1 MELAEQSVFDVA
13 IAGGGPVGAM
23 LALAL
28 RESGTSVLHVR
39 TDTPAGERPIAL
51 SYGSRLLLE
60 REGAWPAAS
69 PTPINEIHVSQQG
82 GFGRT
87 LIRAAEYDLPA
98 LGYVAAYS
106 SILAWLSA
114 LNTSHSFIDGRVIGH
129 EAAGADCVEI
139 RIARTSGGETLE
151 RARLLVLADGGHA
164 GSAGDGRDYRQHAVV
179 AEVQTDRP
187 HRNIAW
193 ERFTHGGPIAL
204 LPYQNRYA
212 LIWSI
217 EPDAAQSLLG
227 MPEGEFLCR
236 LTDAFG
242 GRLGAFVG
250 SGARASFPLSL
261 RHRRIA
267 PAPRTVLVGNA
278 AQTLHPV
285 AGQGL
290 NLGLRDAVELA
301 DLIASTHPPELGG
314 DVFLKRYRTRRK
326 LDRDAGIRFTDAL
339 VRVFSNTS
347 TTLDMV
353 RGAGLAFLDIAPPA
367 RGFLARRM
375 IYGARALP

>member
-1 MELAEQSVFDVA
+1 VADQSVTDVL

-28 RESGTSVLHVR
+28 RGCGASVLQVR
-39 TDTPAGERPIAL
+39 SDAAAGERPIAL

-60 REGAWPAAS
+60 REGVWPAAA
-69 PTPINEIHVSQQG
+69 PTPISEIHVSQQG
-82 GFGRT
+82 SFGRT
-87 LIRAAEYDLPA
+87 LIRAADYDLPA

-106 SILAWLSA
+106 GILAWLSA
-114 LNTSHSFIDGRVIGH
+114 ADTGHAAVDGKVIDWNPGEDHI
-129 EAAGADCVEI
+129 EI
-139 RIARTSGGETLE
+139 RIARTAGGETLE

-164 GSAGDGRDYRQHAVV
+164 GLAGKGHDYRQHAIV
-179 AEVQTDRP
+179 AEVQTERP

-193 ERFTHGGPIAL
+193 ERFTRGGPIAL

-217 EPDAAQSLLG
+217 EADAAQSLLSV
-227 MPEGEFLCR
+227 PEAEFL
-236 LTDAFG
+236 L
-242 GRLGAFVG
+242 RLGAAFG
-250 SGARASFPLSL
+250 RRLGTFLAASPRASFPLSL
-261 RHRRIA
+261 RHRRVV
-267 PAPRTVLVGNA
+267 PAPRTILVGNA

-301 DLIASTHPPELGG
+301 ELIASTHPLELGS
-314 DVFLKRYRTRRK
+314 DPFLKRYCARRR
-326 LDRDAGIRFTDAL
+326 LDRGAGIHFTDAL
-339 VRVFSNTS
+339 VRAFSNSS
-347 TTLDMV
+347 TTLGMV
-353 RGAGLAFLDIAPPA
+353 RGAGLALLDILPPA

>member
-1 MELAEQSVFDVA
+1 MADQSVTDVL

-28 RESGTSVLHVR
+28 RGCGASVLHVR
-39 TDTPAGERPIAL
+39 PDAPAGERPIAL

-60 REGAWPAAS
+60 RAGAWPAAS
-69 PTPINEIHVSQQG
+69 PTPIAEIHVSQQG
-82 GFGRT
+82 SFGRT
-87 LIRAAEYDLPA
+87 LIRAVDYDLPA

-106 SILAWLSA
+106 GILAWLSA
-114 LNTSHSFIDGRVIGH
+114 ANTGYSDVQGKVIDHRV
-129 EAAGADCVEI
+129 GADCVEI
-139 RIARTSGGETLE
+139 RIARAAGGETLE
-151 RARLLVLADGGHA
+151 RARLFVLADGGHA
-164 GSAGDGRDYRQHAVV
+164 GSAGHEHDYRQHAVV
-179 AEVQTDRP
+179 ADVQTERP

-193 ERFTHGGPIAL
+193 ERFTRGGPIAL
-204 LPYQNRYA
+204 LPYQNRHA

-217 EPDAAQSLLG
+217 GADAAQSLLAA
-227 MPEGEFLCR
+227 PDAEFLLR
-236 LTDAFG
+236 LAAAFG

-250 SGARASFPLSL
+250 VGTRASFPLSL
-261 RHRRIA
+261 RHQRKA
-267 PAPRTVLVGNA
+267 PAPRTILVGNA

-301 DLIASTHPPELGG
+301 ELIASTHPLELGS
-314 DVFLKRYRTRRK
+314 DEFLKRYRARRK
-326 LDRDAGIRFTDAL
+326 LDRDAGIHFTDAL
-339 VRVFSNTS
+339 VRLFSNS
-347 TTLDMV
+347 SAALSMV
-353 RGAGLAFLDIAPPA
+353 RGAGLALLDLAPPA